1 MSEKWR
7 QHWNLLE
14 FGSFDIYKN
23 TIVLMIAILSCL
35 ELDTDVLDDSV
46 KTTESNECRKIS
58 ESDRVTNGY

>member
-1 MSEKWR
+1 
-7 QHWNLLE
+7 
-14 FGSFDIYKN
+14 
-23 TIVLMIAILSCL
+23 MIAILSCL